1 MHAPGVAFAS
11 KTFLPHGMLM
21 RMLLIPN
28 MIRAS
33 SSLQSTMRPQRL
45 SYQAAGAVFAA
56 RAEPQPRAAMPSLPT
71 AVARPAPRYGGTLS
85 APPRQRQLA
94 VAMLLALHA
103 AVVAALL
110 YAGRLREVAVDAKP
124 LFLAVVDTP
133 ARVAPARALPPPTR
147 AQIPPLPLPPPP
159 PTLPLVVAEAAPV
172 PSTVPTL
179 APEPAAPAARVEA
192 PPAPAPSQPRT
203 IPPSAIQYIV
213 PPTPVYPRVSARMR
227 ESGKAVVRVLIDEG
241 GLPLTV
247 QLATSTGFA
256 RLDDAALA
264 AVRNCRFRPWLD
276 NGVAVAAWANIPI
289 EFELPT

>member
-1 MHAPGVAFAS
+1 
-11 KTFLPHGMLM
+11 M
-21 RMLLIPN
+21 RMRLIPN
-28 MIRAS
+28 MIRAP

-45 SYQAAGAVFAA
+45 SYQAAGAAFAA
-56 RAEPQPRAAMPSLPT
+56 RAEQQPRAAMPSLLA
-71 AVARPAPRYGGTLS
+71 AVACPAPRYGGTSS
-85 APPRQRQLA
+85 APRRQRRLA

-147 AQIPPLPLPPPP
+147 AKIPPLPLPPPP
-159 PTLPLVVAEAAPV
+159 PTLPLVVSEAAPL

-179 APEPAAPAARVEA
+179 VTAPAAPVET
-192 PPAPAPSQPRT
+192 PPAPAPSLPRT

-213 PPTPVYPRVSARMR
+213 PPAPVYPRVSARMH